1 MKRVPPPIDAH
12 AHIDADIGKADL
24 RALGAFVFAVTRSLD
39 EYDKVESRRDGR
51 VIWGVG
57 VHPGLVGVQKKFEVN
72 RFRELIQGTLL
83 VGEVGLDGASRVPL
97 SDQIQ
102 TFRSV
107 LEILQI
113 TPRLVSVHSNGAQLH
128 VLREL
133 HRTPVEGVILHW
145 WTGSPELTTE
155 AVRLGCYF
163 SLPPALMS
171 SDILGLIPNSRLL
184 TETDHP
190 FGDRR
195 TPGKKAPGQVAE
207 VEQRLGKLMNKSPLE
222 AREQIWRNF
231 RRLVDQ
237 VGVRDSLGNEWKAT
251 LDHLD

>member
-1 MKRVPPPIDAH
+1 MKRVPPPLDTH
-12 AHIDADIGKADL
+12 AHIDADISKADL
-24 RALGAFVFAVTRSLD
+24 RALGAFVLAVTRSLD
-39 EYDKVESRRDGR
+39 EYAKVESRNDGR
-51 VIWGVG
+51 VIWGLG
-57 VHPGLVGVQKKFEVN
+57 VHPGVVGAQMKFEVK
-72 RFRELIQGTLL
+72 RFRELMEGTLL
-83 VGEVGLDGASRVPL
+83 VGEIGLDGASRVPL

-107 LEILQI
+107 LEVLQES
-113 TPRLVSVHSNGAQLH
+113 PRLVSVHSNGAQLH

-171 SDILGLIPNSRLL
+171 SDLLGQIPNSRLL
-184 TETDHP
+184 AETDHP

-195 TPGKKAPGQVAE
+195 TPGKKAPGRVAE
-207 VEQRLGKLMNKSPLE
+207 VEERLGKLMNKSPLE
-222 AREQIWRNF
+222 SRQQVWRNF
-231 RRLVDQ
+231 ARLVNQ
-237 VGVRDSLGNEWKAT
+237 AGVRDSFGTEWKAV
-251 LDHLD
+251 LDHLG